1 MRGGQLNERVYFEQ
15 KLVVRDPNFGTET
28 FTWVAFATAW
38 GNINETHATELVANK
53 ERTVTGVAKV
63 RTRWVPGV
71 TSDMR
76 IRQDT
81 NNRVFQIVSIAV
93 LRKRLGLDLI
103 VEEYSV

>member
-1 MRGGQLNERVYFEQ
+1 MRTGNLNERAYFEK
-15 KLVVRDPNFGTET
+15 KLVVRDPDFGTET
-28 FTWVAFATAW
+28 VTWVAHATAW
-38 GNINETHATELVANK
+38 ANISESHATELVAGS
-53 ERTVTGVAKV
+53 ERTVTRVVKV

-81 NNRVFQIVSIAV
+81 TGRLFQITSIAE

-103 VEEYSV
+103 VEEYSA

>member
-1 MRGGQLNERVYFEQ
+1 MRAGKLNERVYFEK
-15 KLVVRDPNFGTET
+15 KLVVRDPDFGTET
-28 FTWVAFATAW
+28 FTWVAHATAW
-38 GNINETHATELVANK
+38 GNVSESHATEFVANS
-53 ERTVTGVAKV
+53 ERTVTRVVKV

-81 NNRVFQIVSIAV
+81 TNRLFQITSIAEMF
-93 LRKRLGLDLI
+93 KRLGLDFI

>member
-1 MRGGQLNERVYFEQ
+1 MRAGQLNERVFFEK
-15 KLVVRDPNFGTET
+15 KLVVRDPDFGTET
-28 FTWVAFATAW
+28 FTWVAHASAW
-38 GNINETHATELVANK
+38 GNVNESHATEFVAGS
-53 ERTVTGVAKV
+53 ERTVTRVVKV

-81 NNRVFQIVSIAV
+81 TGRVFQIVSMAE
-93 LRKRLGLDLI
+93 LRKRLGYDLI